1 MKDENKTTIYRQ
13 IIKFLRLIQ
22 VRKSSKMVN
31 LLLAGNS
38 LKYNIIEPNEKKIIF
53 FGNNFRKSV
62 SNHLV
67 RRKKRMSSFKFPS
80 FGRGKKQMFFSKAI
94 AFDEEELGSNALVA
108 VSSTANLS
116 AEADFIEKL
125 KTGEAAAF
133 DTLVTR
139 YSADIYALLYRIT
152 EDAEEA
158 GDLTQETF
166 LNALRAIKNFRGE
179 ADLKTWLFRI
189 AINESRN
196 RFRWWKRRK
205 RETTISLDTKIGESE
220 TTLGETFSSRE
231 QTPEE
236 NLLARE
242 REEKLRRALS
252 DLPAHF
258 RETIVLCDIEGFSY
272 EEIATLL
279 QINIGTVK
287 SRIARGREE
296 LRKRLSDI

>member
-1 MKDENKTTIYRQ
+1 
-13 IIKFLRLIQ
+13 
-22 VRKSSKMVN
+22 
-31 LLLAGNS
+31 
-38 LKYNIIEPNEKKIIF
+38 
-53 FGNNFRKSV
+53 
-62 SNHLV
+62 
-67 RRKKRMSSFKFPS
+67 
-80 FGRGKKQMFFSKAI
+80 MFFSKAV
-94 AFDEEELGSNALVA
+94 AFDEEGIEKTALAA

-116 AEADFIEKL
+116 AEAEFIEKL
-125 KTGEAAAF
+125 KIGEAKAF

-205 RETTISLDTKIGESE
+205 RETTISLDATIGEGE
-220 TTLGETFSSRE
+220 TTLGDTFPSNSK
-231 QTPEE
+231 TPEE
-236 NLLARE
+236 NLLAKE
-242 REEKLRRALS
+242 REEKLRHALN
-252 DLPAHF
+252 DLPAHS
-258 RETIVLCDIEGFSY
+258 REAIVLCDIEGFSY
-272 EEIATLL
+272 EEIATIL